1 MPKIS
6 IAVNKYN
13 TSKPRLTFKAQQSVK
28 TRSRIYKFCILP
40 IGYVATFGMG
50 LRTAAI
56 ISVQKN
62 KFDLSQ
68 ASYSKVSV
76 YLNYIF
82 HVPMNYTSNWNK
94 LDGDKIPYIHNLTT
108 LLRLVKMSLEMS
120 PVKFITYDFHR

>member
-1 MPKIS
+1 
-6 IAVNKYN
+6 
-13 TSKPRLTFKAQQSVK
+13 
-28 TRSRIYKFCILP
+28 
-40 IGYVATFGMG
+40 MG